1 MKFFIDTADASVI
14 RSLLDTYPI
23 QGVTTNPAIIAKVR
37 KPFAEVVNELRLAV
51 PKSLSIFFQV
61 VGTDATTM
69 VKEADRLSELVGENL
84 IVKVPVSIEGYK
96 TTKILSQRGTPFTA
110 TAIHAPLQAILAAE
124 YGARFVAPY
133 VSRMDSIQSDGAE
146 LVAQIVTALSK
157 GNYPTE
163 VIAASFRTPHQIN
176 QMALAGAHAVTI
188 SPDMFGCVA
197 SHPLTDSSVAMFSDC
212 WSAQYQGATSLL
224 ES

>member
-1 MKFFIDTADASVI
+1 MKFFIDTADANVV
-14 RSLLDTYPI
+14 RSLLDIFPI
-23 QGVTTNPAIIAKVR
+23 RGVTTNPAIISKVR
-37 KPFAEVVNELRLAV
+37 KPFAEVVNELLTV
-51 PKSLSIFFQV
+51 TSKSLPIFFQV
-61 VGTDATTM
+61 VGSDSMTM
-69 VKEADRLSELVGENL
+69 VKEADRLCELVGDNL
-84 IVKVPVSIEGYK
+84 IVKVPVSAEGFK
-96 TTKILSQRGTPFTA
+96 TMKILCRRGTPFTA
-110 TAIHAPLQAILAAE
+110 TAIHAPLQAVLSAE

-188 SPDMFGCVA
+188 SPEMFGNIVA
-197 SHPLTDSSVAMFSDC
+197 HPLTDSSVAMFSEC
-212 WSAQYQGATSLL
+212 WSSQYHGATSLL